1 MRRRLWNTCLV
12 SPTHLSLLLQGL
24 SAPFLLNSF
33 TKGPDRIQTSHFS
46 PVPNTGCV
54 YPYIY
59 NSYPEPRSKQEKK
72 KPKSK
77 QAAELC
83 ASGKCWE
90 RAGPSRG
97 LGKQC
102 GTRWGFCSRAE
113 HSAGENRISWG
124 MEPILPRSLVLQ
136 HPQSTGKRQQ
146 PCQQWDGSGAELL
159 PAGYRDSSP
168 ADLVTRTPGMGQACL
183 PGDVLTVPGNWSLR
197 NQNNHHLNTLEL
209 EDPHPCSGDERR
221 KPK

>member
-1 MRRRLWNTCLV
+1 MF
-12 SPTHLSLLLQGL
+12 THKSVTL
-24 SAPFLLNSF
+24 APS
-33 TKGPDRIQTSHFS
+33 
-46 PVPNTGCV
+46 
-54 YPYIY
+54 
-59 NSYPEPRSKQEKK
+59 QEANKKK

-90 RAGPSRG
+90 WAGPSRG
-97 LGKQC
+97 LGKQR
-102 GTRWGFCSRAE
+102 GTCWGFCSRAE

-159 PAGYRDSSP
+159 PGGYRDSSP
-168 ADLVTRTPGMGQACL
+168 ADPVTGTPGMGQACL
-183 PGDVLTVPGNWSLR
+183 P
-197 NQNNHHLNTLEL
+197 EM
-209 EDPHPCSGDERR
+209 CSQFQVTGASEI
-221 KPK
+221 KTTIM